1 MSQTTRR
8 RRFLIGA
15 SALFAV
21 PLATHVQARS
31 SMRTVGQ
38 LWNFSSPPPG
48 SPSPVRTR
56 IVDGFKARGWVEG
69 ENLVIERLYAEFDE
83 SRLPTMAKQ
92 LVGESVDVIW
102 ATDTASAV
110 AAVHATKSIPIVLAG
125 ACAYPVECGVIKSFA
140 RPGGNVTGVA
150 FFQGIEVQSKLVQF
164 VREVLPS
171 AKRLAWIAI
180 PPDLVTVAGGQ
191 FRPERYYRQVAGSL
205 GFELGYFECSTAAD
219 FEPTF
224 RALHSWGADAVI
236 VEPSPLSGYN
246 AAPQIAQLA
255 VQSHIPSFFSSGYN
269 VQMGG
274 LLSYGANYFNIL
286 DLTVGYVD
294 RILRGARPADLPVE
308 MPNKLELVVNQ
319 KTAKELGVVI
329 PESIRVQADR
339 VIQ

>member
-1 MSQTTRR
+1 MSQIRR
-8 RRFLIGA
+8 RRFVLGA

-31 SMRTVGQ
+31 RVRTVGQ
-38 LWNFSSPPPG
+38 LWNFSSPSPG
-48 SPSPVRTR
+48 SPSPIRAR
-56 IVDGFKARGWVEG
+56 IVDGFKGLGWVEG
-69 ENLVIERLYAEFDE
+69 ENLIIERLYAEFDA
-83 SRLPTMAKQ
+83 SRLPAMAKQ

-102 ATDTASAV
+102 ASDTATAV
-110 AAVHATKSIPIVLAG
+110 AAVDATKRIPIVLAG

-180 PPDLVTVAGGQ
+180 PPDLVTVTGDQ
-191 FRPERYYRQVAGSL
+191 FRPEPYYRQVAGGL
-205 GFELGYFECSTAAD
+205 GFELGYFESSTVAD

-224 RALHSWGADAVI
+224 RALQSWGADAVI
-236 VEPSPLSGYN
+236 LEPSPLSGYN

-255 VQSHIPSFFSSGYN
+255 LQSHVPSFFNTGYN
-269 VQMGG
+269 VQTGG
-274 LLSYGANYFNIL
+274 LLSYGPNYLNIL

-308 MPNKLELVVNQ
+308 MPNRLELVVNR
-319 KTAKELGVVI
+319 KTANELGVVI